1 MPDTAPAS
9 RQAKRRVTRFY
20 DQFQAS
26 VGLRTTQFSILPRA
40 INVLGPD
47 IPEGHK
53 PGSMGVDP

>member
-1 MPDTAPAS
+1 MPDTALAS

-40 INVLGPD
+40 INV
-47 IPEGHK
+47 
-53 PGSMGVDP
+53 PGLVADHEVYDLDS